1 MYRVGYR
8 GTHVES
14 GGWLIGERPV
24 DGTQGEAKCYF
35 AWGMDQMPLEDIV
48 ELAHSRAGYNR
59 AYPTSVVFQ
68 SHSGIK
74 VGRPLLWACLG

>member
-24 DGTQGEAKCYF
+24 DGTQGEAKYYF

-48 ELAHSRAGYNR
+48 ELAHSRWIIERFYQDAKG
-59 AYPTSVVFQ
+59 
-68 SHSGIK
+68 
-74 VGRPLLWACLG
+74 